1 MKNKS
6 KKEEVVL
13 CWGHILGPC
22 FSDTVLYH
30 IGSILSQMNFNWKL
44 VLKNVIPLQG
54 KILVLCLLKYQIFNS
69 TYSLG
74 LGVIN

>member
-6 KKEEVVL
+6 KKGEVVL

-22 FSDTVLYH
+22 FSDIVLYH

-44 VLKNVIPLQG
+44 VLKKCNP
-54 KILVLCLLKYQIFNS
+54 S
-69 TYSLG
+69 TRQNFGIMSLE
-74 LGVIN
+74 VSNI